1 MSIAEILRLKG
12 TRIFIALIVASN
24 SACPLGAE
32 DLSGISTLRL
42 LSIIESDLTLGSEQ
56 VVLPEDNL
64 PKVGLSPPRSTV
76 RPMLRPENLGST
88 KASEL
93 QKFLDEVA
101 DSKDEETSQRSFS
114 AAPLTQQEKDGFLNQ
129 VSKCWALDAASISAN
144 VTVVIAF
151 EMTKAG
157 KVVVSSMKLI
167 AFTNGDIKDAEIA
180 FNAGRIA
187 LLKCQK
193 DGYELPVEKYDQ
205 WRNIEVKFDPSN
217 MRKSD

>member
-12 TRIFIALIVASN
+12 TRIFFALIVASN

-93 QKFLDEVA
+93 QKILDEVA
-101 DSKDEETSQRSFS
+101 DSEDEETSQRSFS
-114 AAPLTQQEKDGFLNQ
+114 AAPLTQQEKDKFTDQLAR
-129 VSKCWALDAASISAN
+129 CWIIDSANRPPN
-144 VTVVIAF
+144 VTVTVAF

-157 KVVVSSMKLI
+157 KVVVSSIELI
-167 AFTNGDIKDAEIA
+167 AFTNGDKKDAEIV
-180 FNAGRIA
+180 FKAGRRA
-187 LLKCQK
+187 LLRCQK